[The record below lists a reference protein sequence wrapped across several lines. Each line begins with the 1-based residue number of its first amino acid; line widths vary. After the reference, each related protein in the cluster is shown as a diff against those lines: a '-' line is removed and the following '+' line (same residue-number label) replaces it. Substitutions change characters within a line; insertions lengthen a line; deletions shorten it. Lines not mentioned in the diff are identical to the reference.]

1 IDLSTGRTPPDQFGN
16 VYDIEVIGNSDR
28 LKRTYTAVQIQ
39 AQYRIGTRLSAA
51 ATYTWAHLTGNFI
64 GEFNRTSATWGLI
77 DEYPEYKQARWDAPV
92 GDITGEGIS
101 PFSPDERHRA
111 RLWAVYQVPLRL
123 GTASVSALEAFDSG
137 TGYEAVGSIDPRP
150 YVTNPGYANP
160 LGNAAGQVA
169 YFYSKPGAYRTDN
182 ITR

>member
-1 IDLSTGRTPPDQFGN
+1 M
-16 VYDIEVIGNSDR
+16 
-28 LKRTYTAVQIQ
+28 
-39 AQYRIGTRLSAA
+39 
-51 ATYTWAHLTGNFI
+51 
-64 GEFNRTSATWGLI
+64 I
-77 DEYPEYKQARWDAPV
+77 DEYPEYKQARWNAPV

-160 LGNAAGQVA
+160 LGNAAGQVQSIEA
-169 YFYSKPGAYRTDN
+169 DADIVHVMCSDRAKNLHHSNGGARTVAGWATEGRGDA
-182 ITR
+182 TRPWGSTAGLLP